1 MSFTRTAKAVVVSC
15 SLAASEQI
23 TVDLTVTLYQVQ
35 ARVRESQYG
44 DDVYM
49 VRVVKPEGIGDLI
62 DEEGTLMEHGRF
74 SFDLTEEIAI
84 DTELEVEI
92 TGIGSSQTFAKGT
105 RAYPKARCE
114 RLMSQGT
121 NPAWGVQ
128 GCVSTHPGADGRKW
142 PCVIN
147 VETLS
152 VPLDWN
158 FGRSI
163 LRSGFSSPVR
173 LSTADDAETISNCAF
188 CRLGQ

>member
-23 TVDLTVTLYQVQ
+23 TANLTVTLYLVQ

-62 DEEGTLMEHGRF
+62 DEEGTLMEQGKF

-92 TGIGSSQTFAKGT
+92 TGVGSSTGI
-105 RAYPKARCE
+105 C
-114 RLMSQGT
+114 
-121 NPAWGVQ
+121 
-128 GCVSTHPGADGRKW
+128 
-142 PCVIN
+142 
-147 VETLS
+147 
-152 VPLDWN
+152 
-158 FGRSI
+158 
-163 LRSGFSSPVR
+163 
-173 LSTADDAETISNCAF
+173 
-188 CRLGQ
+188 